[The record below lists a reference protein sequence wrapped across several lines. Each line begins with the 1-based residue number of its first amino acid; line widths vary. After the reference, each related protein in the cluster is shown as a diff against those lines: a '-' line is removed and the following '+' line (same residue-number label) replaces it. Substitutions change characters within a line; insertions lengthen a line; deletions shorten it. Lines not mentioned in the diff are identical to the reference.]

1 MALRITDLKIDTD
14 SLGDKYILTDIVPF
28 YEYSEGKKTDTLLGY
43 RYDVA
48 LPYLKIEKL
57 SVKVENLI
65 L

>member
-1 MALRITDLKIDTD
+1 MALRITDLKIDTG
-14 SLGDKYILTDIVPF
+14 SLGDKYILTDIVLF

-48 LPYLKIEKL
+48 LPYLKMEKL